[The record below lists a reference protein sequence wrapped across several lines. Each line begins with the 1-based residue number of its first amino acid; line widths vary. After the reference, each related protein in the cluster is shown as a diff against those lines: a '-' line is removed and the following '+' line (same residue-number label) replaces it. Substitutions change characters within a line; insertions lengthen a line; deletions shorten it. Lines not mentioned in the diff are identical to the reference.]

1 MEMLFFMENKMDTAS
16 ILGYF
21 AGALTTIAFVPQV
34 IKIWKTKSTKI
45 SLIMFIAF
53 CLGLFLWMLYGI
65 ILHSLPV
72 IIANLIGL
80 VLGLIIL
87 ILKIKY
93 K

>member
-1 MEMLFFMENKMDTAS
+1 MENIMDTAL

-21 AGALTTIAFVPQV
+21 AGALTTISFVPQV
-34 IKIWKTKSTKI
+34 IKIWKTKSTKDI
-45 SLIMFIAF
+45 SLITFIAF
-53 CLGLFLWMLYGI
+53 CLGVFLWMLYGI

-72 IIANLIGL
+72 IIANSIGL

>member
-1 MEMLFFMENKMDTAS
+1 MDSAS
-16 ILGYF
+16 ILGSA
-21 AGALTTIAFVPQV
+21 AGALTTIAFVPQI
-34 IKIWKTKSTKI
+34 IKIWKTKSTKDI
-45 SLIMFIAF
+45 SFIMLMAF
-53 CLGLFLWMLYGI
+53 CFGIFLWMIYGI
-65 ILHSLPV
+65 ILHSMPV

>member
-1 MEMLFFMENKMDTAS
+1 MENIMDAAS

-21 AGALTTIAFVPQV
+21 AGALTTISFIPQV
-34 IKIWKTKSTKI
+34 IKIWKTKSTKDI
-45 SLIMFIAF
+45 SLITFIAF
-53 CLGLFLWMLYGI
+53 CLGVFLWMLYGI

-80 VLGLIIL
+80 LLGLIIL

>member
-1 MEMLFFMENKMDTAS
+1 MDTAS

-21 AGALTTIAFVPQV
+21 AGTLTTISFVPQV
-34 IKIWKTKSTKI
+34 IKIWKTKSTKDI
-45 SLIMFIAF
+45 SLITFIAF
-53 CLGLFLWMLYGI
+53 CLGVFLWMVYGI
-65 ILHSLPV
+65 ILRSLPV
-72 IIANLIGL
+72 IIANSIGL

>member
-1 MEMLFFMENKMDTAS
+1 MENIMDAAS

-21 AGALTTIAFVPQV
+21 AGAQTTISFIPQV
-34 IKIWKTKSTKI
+34 IKIWKTKSTKDI
-45 SLIMFIAF
+45 SLITFIAF
-53 CLGLFLWMLYGI
+53 CLGVFLWMLYGI

-80 VLGLIIL
+80 LLGLIIL

>member
-1 MEMLFFMENKMDTAS
+1 MENIMDTAS

-21 AGALTTIAFVPQV
+21 AGALTTISFVPQV
-34 IKIWKTKSTKI
+34 IKIWKTKSTKDI
-45 SLIMFIAF
+45 SLITFIAF
-53 CLGLFLWMLYGI
+53 CLGVFLWMVYGI
-65 ILHSLPV
+65 ILRSLPV
-72 IIANLIGL
+72 IIANSIGL

>member
-1 MEMLFFMENKMDTAS
+1 MDTAS

-21 AGALTTIAFVPQV
+21 AGALTTISFVPQV
-34 IKIWKTKSTKI
+34 IKIWKTKSTKDI
-45 SLIMFIAF
+45 SLITFIAF
-53 CLGLFLWMLYGI
+53 CLGVFLWMLYGI

-80 VLGLIIL
+80 LLGLIIL

>member
-1 MEMLFFMENKMDTAS
+1 MENIMDTAS

-21 AGALTTIAFVPQV
+21 AGTLTTISFVPQV
-34 IKIWKTKSTKI
+34 IKIWKTKSTKDI
-45 SLIMFIAF
+45 SLITFIAF
-53 CLGLFLWMLYGI
+53 CLGVFLWMVYGI
-65 ILHSLPV
+65 ILRSLPV
-72 IIANLIGL
+72 IIANSIGL

>member
-1 MEMLFFMENKMDTAS
+1 MDTAS

-21 AGALTTIAFVPQV
+21 AGTLTTISFVPQV
-34 IKIWKTKSTKI
+34 IKIWKPKSTKDI
-45 SLIMFIAF
+45 SLITFIAF
-53 CLGLFLWMLYGI
+53 CLGVFLWMVYGI
-65 ILHSLPV
+65 ILRSLPV
-72 IIANLIGL
+72 IIANSIGL